1 MVVAELTEEVLFKKS
16 SQELTALLYQ
26 SCIDNLE
33 SAILEI
39 NDGRYLEANPLLQS
53 CNDILYRLGA
63 GINYDA
69 GIIADQLEAIYNYL
83 AERLIE
89 ANLKKDVSIVKECL
103 KLIKIVAEG
112 WEDAMKRGLT
122 TSLPAQSTRKHTAA
136 YDQDYMYK
144 ENNLDHKE

>member
-1 MVVAELTEEVLFKKS
+1 MAVAELTEEVLFKKS
-16 SQELTALLYQ
+16 PQEITALLYQ

-39 NDGRYLEANPLLQS
+39 NDGRFMEANQLLQK

-69 GIIADQLEAIYNYL
+69 GIIADQLELIYNYI

-89 ANLKKDVSIVKECL
+89 ANLEKDVSIIKECL
-103 KLIKIVAEG
+103 RLIRLISDG
-112 WEDAMKRGLT
+112 WDEALKKGFNENKTARPARKN
-122 TSLPAQSTRKHTAA
+122 TSA
-136 YDQDYMYK
+136 YDQDFMYDDK
-144 ENNLDHKE
+144 NLDHRE